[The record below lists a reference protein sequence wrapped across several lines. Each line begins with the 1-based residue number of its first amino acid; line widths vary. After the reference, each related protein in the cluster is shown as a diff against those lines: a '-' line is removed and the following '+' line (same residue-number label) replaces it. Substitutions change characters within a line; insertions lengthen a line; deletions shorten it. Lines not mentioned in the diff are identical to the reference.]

1 MARDGIVAAALVAV
15 AALSQGCAP
24 LLVAGAGTAAVAAHD
39 RRTLGAFVD
48 DQTIELRAA
57 SAIRSDEALG
67 RDTRLKVISMNGIVL
82 LAGEAATPELRDLA
96 LAKMRE
102 IAGIR
107 RTVNEIQ
114 IAPRA
119 SFASRARDTWLTTKV
134 KTRLIY
140 TEDLDSTRVKVVTAN
155 GAVYLLGLVTQKEA
169 DLAAETA
176 SAVGGVARVVKIFEY
191 ID

>member
-1 MARDGIVAAALVAV
+1 MAQDRIVAAALLA

-24 LLVAGAGTAAVAAHD
+24 LLVAGAGTAAVAMHD

-57 SAIRSDEALG
+57 SAIRADEALA
-67 RDTRLKVISMNGIVL
+67 RDIRVKVVSMNGIVL
-82 LAGEAATPELRDLA
+82 LAGEAATAELRDRV

-102 IAGIR
+102 IAGVR

-119 SFASRARDTWLTTKV
+119 SFGSRTRDTWLTTKV

-140 TEDLDSTRVKVVTAN
+140 TDDLDSTRVKVVTAG

-169 DLAAETA
+169 DIATEAA

-191 ID
+191 LD